1 MRIIKNINKFSKK
14 YPDLVNLFFLIV
26 FLIVFSIIFINIKFE
41 FYTELKSKPK
51 NKMTNEIT
59 PCQLNQ
65 QRPDCKCLCS
75 GSMGTVNTCINKKQT
90 LINYK
95 NGLNENANFAE
106 LQKKIGGPVWKNNT
120 CFGSY

>member
-1 MRIIKNINKFSKK
+1 MKIIENINKLSVK

-26 FLIVFSIIFINIKFE
+26 FLIVFTLIFINIKSE
-41 FYTELKSKPK
+41 TYTEFESK
-51 NKMTNEIT
+51 NKMTSETT
-59 PCQLNQ
+59 PRIVQ
-65 QRPDCKCLCS
+65 QRSDCKCLCS

-120 CFGSY
+120 YFDYY

>member
-1 MRIIKNINKFSKK
+1 MKS
-14 YPDLVNLFFLIV
+14 
-26 FLIVFSIIFINIKFE
+26 E
-41 FYTELKSKPK
+41 TYTELESK
-51 NKMTNEIT
+51 NKMTSKTT
-59 PCQLNQ
+59 PRVVQ
-65 QRPDCKCLCS
+65 QRSDCKCLCS

-120 CFGSY
+120 CFDSY

>member
-1 MRIIKNINKFSKK
+1 MRIIENINKFSKK
-14 YPDLVNLFFLIV
+14 YPDLVKLFFLV
-26 FLIVFSIIFINIKFE
+26 LFLITFYVIFINMKSETYI
-41 FYTELKSKPK
+41 ELESK
-51 NKMTNEIT
+51 NKMTSETT
-59 PCQLNQ
+59 PSIVQ
-65 QRPDCKCLCS
+65 QRSDCKCLCS

>member
-1 MRIIKNINKFSKK
+1 MKS
-14 YPDLVNLFFLIV
+14 
-26 FLIVFSIIFINIKFE
+26 E
-41 FYTELKSKPK
+41 TYTELESKPK
-51 NKMTNEIT
+51 NKMTSEMT
-59 PCQLNQ
+59 PRIVQ
-65 QRPDCKCLCS
+65 QRSDCKCLCS

>member
-1 MRIIKNINKFSKK
+1 MKIIEKINKFLAKH
-14 YPDLVNLFFLIV
+14 PDLIKLFFLV
-26 FLIVFSIIFINIKFE
+26 LFLIAFYVIFINMKSE
-41 FYTELKSKPK
+41 TYTELESK
-51 NKMTNEIT
+51 NKMTSKTT
-59 PCQLNQ
+59 PRVVQ
-65 QRPDCKCLCS
+65 QRSDCKCLCS

-120 CFGSY
+120 CFDSY

>member
-1 MRIIKNINKFSKK
+1 MKIIEKINKFLAKH
-14 YPDLVNLFFLIV
+14 PDLIKLFFLV
-26 FLIVFSIIFINIKFE
+26 LFLIAFYVIFINMKSE
-41 FYTELKSKPK
+41 TYTELECKPK
-51 NKMTNEIT
+51 NKMTNET
-59 PCQLNQ
+59 APCQ
-65 QRPDCKCLCS
+65 QRPDSKCLCS

-120 CFGSY
+120 CFDCY

>member
-1 MRIIKNINKFSKK
+1 MKIIENINKFSVK
-14 YPDLVNLFFLIV
+14 YPDLVNLFFLV
-26 FLIVFSIIFINIKFE
+26 LFLIAFYVIFINMKSE
-41 FYTELKSKPK
+41 TYTELKSKPI
-51 NKMTNEIT
+51 NKTTSEMTPSIVH
-59 PCQLNQ
+59 
-65 QRPDCKCLCS
+65 QRSDCKCLCS

>member
-1 MRIIKNINKFSKK
+1 MKIIENINKFSVK
-14 YPDLVNLFFLIV
+14 YPDLVWLFILIICLIV
-26 FLIVFSIIFINIKFE
+26 FTIIIINMKSE
-41 FYTELKSKPK
+41 TYTELECKPK
-51 NKMTNEIT
+51 NKMTNET
-59 PCQLNQ
+59 APCQ
-65 QRPDCKCLCS
+65 QRPDSKCLCS

-120 CFGSY
+120 HFGYY